1 MYAELP
7 YKAPGLTNIS
17 CNSVYVASNTTDSLM
32 PDMSIAGNANDNYI
46 YIKNS
51 NADSYDDFVERLIN
65 NPVTIYYELAT
76 PIITELDVPAISYK
90 VADFGTEEVLPIES
104 WMSTMPFK
112 GTIEYGFNANDTV
125 RNNKLDINKLY
136 NKVTLLEARIAQLEA
151 QLTTAE

>member
-1 MYAELP
+1 
-7 YKAPGLTNIS
+7 
-17 CNSVYVASNTTDSLM
+17 M
-32 PDMSIAGNANDNYI
+32 PDVSIAGNENDNHI
-46 YIKNS
+46 YLKNS
-51 NADSYDDFVERLIN
+51 NADSYDDFVDMLVNE
-65 NPVTIYYELAT
+65 PVIIYYELAT
-76 PIITELDVPAISYK
+76 PVITELDVPAISYK

-104 WMSTMPFK
+104 GMSTMPFK

>member
-1 MYAELP
+1 ML
-7 YKAPGLTNIS
+7 
-17 CNSVYVASNTTDSLM
+17 DR
-32 PDMSIAGNANDNYI
+32 SIAGNANDNYI
-46 YIKNS
+46 YLKNS
-51 NADSYDDFVERLIN
+51 NMNSYDDFVGTLVSA
-65 NPVTIYYELAT
+65 PVIIYYELAT

-136 NKVTLLEARIAQLEA
+136 DKVTLLEKKIAQLEA

>member
-1 MYAELP
+1 ML
-7 YKAPGLTNIS
+7 
-17 CNSVYVASNTTDSLM
+17 DR
-32 PDMSIAGNANDNYI
+32 SIAGNANDNYI
-46 YIKNS
+46 YMKNS
-51 NADSYDDFVERLIN
+51 YADSYDVFVAMLVDE
-65 NPVTIYYELAT
+65 PVIIYYELAT

-136 NKVTLLEARIAQLEA
+136 NKVTLLEARIAQLES